1 MNSAETAK
9 AKLKWLL
16 VLALAVIILAGCSQ
30 GAQVTV
36 SKVYDGDSF
45 VMSNGDEIRLI
56 GIDAPERD
64 RPGAEEA
71 RTFLT
76 NLIQGKPIRLER
88 DKEDKDK
95 YQRLLR
101 YAYINGIF
109 VNAEMIKQGYAVTLF
124 IPPNDFC
131 REKFT
136 ILETAARESK
146 KGLWAP
152 EAKDDS
158 GTKKE
163 DTQEIIVYVTRTGSK
178 YHRGDCQYLSKS
190 KIPMK
195 LKDAKAKG
203 YEPCKICR
211 PPE

>member
-64 RPGAEEA
+64 QPGAEEA

-76 NLIQGKPIRLER
+76 NLILGKPIRLER

-146 KGLWAP
+146 KGLWASDAP
-152 EAKDDS
+152 
-158 GTKKE
+158 
-163 DTQEIIVYVTRTGSK
+163 VYVTDYGEK
-178 YHRGDCQYLSKS
+178 YHRAGCRHLAKS
-190 KIPMK
+190 KTPMT
-195 LKDAKAKG
+195 LKEAKEKK
-203 YEPCKICR
+203 YQPCKECK
-211 PPE
+211 PAE